1 MTCTLDKLKLSIPL
15 NHDILQVAQ
24 NELYLWDTINNV
36 AHFPNS
42 LGCIDVWEVMGMS
55 VEQLPEAEGSSGI
68 IARQTDHHDGRI

>member
-24 NELYLWDTINNV
+24 NELTFNV

-55 VEQLPEAEGSSGI
+55 VEQLPEAEGSTGI
-68 IARQTDHHDGRI
+68 TARLTDHHDGRI